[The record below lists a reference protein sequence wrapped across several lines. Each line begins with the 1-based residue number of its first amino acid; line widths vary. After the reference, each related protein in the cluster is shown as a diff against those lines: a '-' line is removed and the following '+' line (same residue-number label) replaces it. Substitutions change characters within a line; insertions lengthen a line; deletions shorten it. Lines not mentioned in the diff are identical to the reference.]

1 VLFFSEDHSNKV
13 NQLMVD
19 ILHPLLTESDTI
31 SFELLDTI
39 LLHIVE
45 PAKSSKK
52 HAYNLAKILITKS
65 ADALEQYIQ
74 SFINQAL
81 VMDKPE
87 KNYTSVSKIFDLIYE
102 LYTMAPKT
110 LNGVL
115 PQLECK
121 LKSSSENDR
130 LKSVS
135 LLSKMF
141 SDKDS
146 KLYEE
151 HPQLWKLFM
160 GRFMDISNV
169 VRIKCVQST
178 MMFLVNHEELRP
190 QIIENLK
197 NRQHDSDETV
207 RYEVVMSIVE
217 ATKRDFSVIS
227 KCPDLLTFV
236 KERTLD
242 KVFKIRKEALTGL
255 AIIYKKYMSAVQ
267 SKEEVDPVI
276 KQAADWIKNKILH
289 GYYMVQAEDRILVE
303 RLLITHLV
311 PYQLPADERMK
322 VLYHLLATID
332 ENATKAFIELQKNQS
347 KIRRMI
353 GDWVRLHKQKEM
365 TPAMKK
371 DLAGRCSSISK
382 LLPDPVKAQEFLLK
396 FSLHLRN
403 NPQLL
408 KEMEIILKKDVACKE
423 CADTIGQVLK
433 KLGQPVLTNQY
444 FNTIKIM
451 LNRIASLIIDR
462 SGLEILLALNE
473 KCLVAD
479 ENQNCFQKTKNGNW
493 SDEDD
498 DEEKPKNSNSVIEDL
513 PTSVAAERG
522 LKLLAV
528 LSYIFPAHFQDP
540 EILKKMVD
548 LLAHEKEYV
557 APNVLKAFCYLGR
570 YKSLMESYPEI
581 VVELAPI
588 CKEYVLSGTPKQAK
602 HAIQAMFINTQQ
614 HLQQSYNNF
623 SATEDNEKLKKIDIF
638 QEIVESFNQTLNSSN
653 DHYRTA
659 IVSLGHIA
667 YNLPEKYNIQFKNII
682 SRKIVKELLVK
693 DVPEDRDDVPNL
705 DWCEEEEL
713 PEDTRCRVEG
723 LKAMA
728 RWLLGLK
735 KDVLS
740 AQKTFRMLNAFIKQK
755 GDLLEQ
761 NRLSTAEK
769 SWLRLSAGKAMLKI
783 CEQCGVGDQF
793 TPDQFYNLS
802 QLMVDEVDE
811 VREIFVRK
819 LHKGLS
825 KAVPPKCLSVEFMGC
840 YVLGGREK
848 NQKILQQIKINI
860 EADVAR
866 RRDYIKNF
874 AAGEFSFLLLI
885 GLLEKKICSK

>member
-1 VLFFSEDHSNKV
+1 M
-13 NQLMVD
+13 NQLMID
-19 ILHPLLTESDTI
+19 ILHPLLTESDTV

-45 PAKSSKK
+45 PAKSNKK

-65 ADALEQYIQ
+65 AVALEQYIQ

-81 VMDKPE
+81 VMDKQE
-87 KNYTSVSKIFDLIYE
+87 KNYASVSKIFDLIYE

-110 LNGVL
+110 LTGVL

-130 LKSVS
+130 LKSVF

-178 MMFLVNHEELRP
+178 MNFLVNHEELHL

-207 RYEVVMSIVE
+207 RYEVVMAIVE
-217 ATKRDFSVIS
+217 ATKRDFSIIS
-227 KCPDLLTFV
+227 KSPDLLNFV

-242 KVFKIRKEALTGL
+242 KVFKIRKEALSGL
-255 AIIYKKYMSAVQ
+255 AIIYKKYMTSVQ
-267 SKEEVDPVI
+267 NKEEVDPVV

-289 GYYMVQAEDRILVE
+289 GYYMTQAEDRILVE

-311 PYQLPADERMK
+311 PYQLPTEERMK

-382 LLPDPVKAQEFLLK
+382 LLPDPAKAQEFLLK
-396 FSLHLRN
+396 FSLHLRKD
-403 NPQLL
+403 PQLL

-462 SGLEILLALNE
+462 AGLIILLSLIEN
-473 KCLVAD
+473 CLVAD
-479 ENQNCFQKTKNGNW
+479 ENQDCFQKAKNGSW
-493 SDEDD
+493 SDEDEE
-498 DEEKPKNSNSVIEDL
+498 EEKPKNSVIEDL
-513 PTSVAAERG
+513 PINVAGDRG

-528 LSYIFPAHFQDP
+528 LAFIFPAHFQDS
-540 EILKKMVD
+540 EILRKMVD
-548 LLAHEKEYV
+548 LLAHDKEYV
-557 APNVLKAFCYLGR
+557 APHILKAFSYLGR
-570 YKSLMESYPEI
+570 YKSLIEIYPEI
-581 VVELAPI
+581 VMSLAPI
-588 CKEYVLSGTPKQAK
+588 CKDYAMTGTPKQAK
-602 HAIQAMFINTQQ
+602 HAIQCMFINSQL
-614 HLQQSYNNF
+614 HLQQSYNNI
-623 SATEDNEKLKKIDIF
+623 STNEESEKLQKIDIF
-638 QEIVESFNQTLNSSN
+638 QELVESFNQTLNPSN

-667 YNLPEKYNIQFKNII
+667 CNLPEKYNIQFKNII

-693 DVPEDRDDVPNL
+693 DVPLDRDDVPNL
-705 DWCEEEEL
+705 DWCEEDEL

-783 CEQCGVGDQF
+783 CEQSGVGDQF

-840 YVLGGREK
+840 YALGGREK
-848 NQKILQQIKINI
+848 NVKLLQQIKMNI

-874 AAGEFSFLLLI
+874 AAGKLIFIYFTDFL
-885 GLLEKKICSK
+885 